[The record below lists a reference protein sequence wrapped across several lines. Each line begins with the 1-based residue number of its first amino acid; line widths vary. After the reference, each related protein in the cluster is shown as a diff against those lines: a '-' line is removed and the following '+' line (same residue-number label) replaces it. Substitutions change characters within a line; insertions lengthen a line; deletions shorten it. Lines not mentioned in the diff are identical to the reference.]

1 MAIKINSNY
10 ENSAYVWLYLCYALA
25 YKLLKYRYTGQYALR
40 YGCQWIKGQV
50 VEGTLLRRDWNER
63 RERLEKALDCINK
76 ALECDSK
83 YAGSAYIWKS
93 KGEILHHLNRDDEA
107 VKCYDK
113 VLEINPTTRYAAE
126 SDVVIRFDGGTSV
139 DWIINESDRWRQQ
152 QQQKEE
158 EIQEQQREPKSH
170 RNVLLVDIQKVLQH
184 TAVFPPYTKCY
195 NRMAEIIEVQKSM
208 AVQVLQQFSEV
219 NSSYYVIMDITMASP
234 YYVIMGITMVWP

>member
-1 MAIKINSNY
+1 
-10 ENSAYVWLYLCYALA
+10 
-25 YKLLKYRYTGQYALR
+25 
-40 YGCQWIKGQV
+40 
-50 VEGTLLRRDWNER
+50 
-63 RERLEKALDCINK
+63 
-76 ALECDSK
+76 
-83 YAGSAYIWKS
+83 
-93 KGEILHHLNRDDEA
+93 

-126 SDVVIRFDGGTSV
+126 SDDVIRFDGGTSV
-139 DWIINESDRWRQQ
+139 AYFFINESDRWRQQ

-195 NRMAEIIEVQKSM
+195 NRMAEIIEVQK
-208 AVQVLQQFSEV
+208 VLQQFSEV
-219 NSSYYVIMDITMASP
+219 SSSYYVIMDITMASP